1 MCSSHKLVYG
11 HFGATFD
18 FVMIMRTGG
27 HKNAVER
34 SYLIIAVH
42 VLWNRIFLLWF
53 FLQGNFPLA
62 DSSTRPNTRIIMA
75 TVRGIKAEKKKSVSL
90 SSYIEK
96 RVKLFKCIKERLSNS
111 RFLILK
117 IPIV

>member
-75 TVRGIKAEKKKSVSL
+75 TVRGIKAGKKT
-90 SSYIEK
+90 K
-96 RVKLFKCIKERLSNS
+96 RF
-111 RFLILK
+111 
-117 IPIV
+117 IVLLHRKMSEIVQMHQGTII